1 MKFSVLRKYYFF
13 GLAGLFVFLQQCKPV
28 DREYPVSPN
37 TVTTLGRTVFDEQQG
52 MILISSM
59 STVQFS
65 FTGDS
70 VQVVLKNLAPGDDYG
85 YIVYELDVK
94 QVKRVKI
101 DDRTEQKLTVYPE
114 INAPI
119 HVLKIYKVSEA
130 QNGNLAVVRIK
141 GRDIKP
147 VEAVS
152 KLKMEFIGNSITCGM
167 GADTSEVAC
176 GVGKWYDQHNAYYSY
191 ASRVAR
197 ELKMRYTISAVSGIG
212 MYRNWNSEGPVMPE
226 LYGSTYFSK
235 DSSLAWDFSKEQ
247 PGYVSICLGTNDL
260 SDGDGTNPRQSFDS
274 THFTEA
280 YLDFVKTI
288 YHHYDSARV
297 VLLTSPMLSG
307 EKADLLYRLL
317 VKIADQTNQAYP
329 DRKETVVFQF
339 EPMKPGGCDA
349 HPSVDDHRFIAFQL
363 VSFLNRYIK
372 QVDPNLK

>member
-1 MKFSVLRKYYFF
+1 MKINFLRKHYLPFLACLLFF
-13 GLAGLFVFLQQCKPV
+13 FQQCKPAYK
-28 DREYPVSPN
+28 DYPVTYK
-37 TVTTLGRTVFDEQQG
+37 TVTALGRTVFDEQQG
-52 MILISSM
+52 IILISSM

-94 QVKRVKI
+94 QVVRVKI
-101 DDRTEQKLTVYPE
+101 DDRKEQKLTVYPE
-114 INAPI
+114 IHAPI
-119 HVLKIYKVSEA
+119 HVLKIYKVTEA

-141 GRDIKP
+141 GREIKP

-152 KLKMEFIGNSITCGM
+152 NLKIEFIGNSITCGM
-167 GADTSEVAC
+167 GADTSEVRC
-176 GVGKWYDQHNAYYSY
+176 GEGKWYDQHNAYFSY

-197 ELKMRYTISAVSGIG
+197 ELRMRYTISAVSGIG

-226 LYGSTYFSK
+226 VYGSTYFSK
-235 DSSLAWDFSKEQ
+235 DSSQAWDFDKEQ
-247 PGYVSICLGTNDL
+247 PGYVSICLGTNDF
-260 SDGDGTNPRQSFDS
+260 SDGDGTTPRQPFDS
-274 THFTEA
+274 ARFTEA
-280 YLDFVKTI
+280 YLDFIKTI

-317 VKIADQTNQAYP
+317 VKIAGQTNQSYP
-329 DRKETVVFQF
+329 DRKEAVVFQF

-349 HPSVDDHRFIAFQL
+349 HPSVDDHRIIAFQL

-372 QVDPNLK
+372 QVDPNLR